1 MLPLKNI
8 FMPKTPK
15 SSVGASTG
23 TDPYDMYI
31 STLKWII
38 ETESK
43 IPNVSQEMRD
53 KSFKV
58 DPLLRGSITEFLKN
72 YILAGGR
79 IVTVDNKKY
88 EDEIKTME
96 ARLEQLDPIGVFR
109 EDFEDFFIK
118 RGHVYRRLDRDVN
131 GNIVYLARLKGK
143 ITTYTDPWDSRV
155 TAYHQ
160 SILVRNAWNT
170 IDVPI
175 QYNCWWIPNVDPG
188 KEWVDGVDT
197 EDPVGVKAAFD
208 VLRTNRGITDITNLR
223 IGSAED
229 IMAMHRF
236 SEDDDSA
243 PIDAII
249 LAIWLKR
256 LILVQSPNII
266 FRVLSPIIHLKRGL
280 VYKETT
286 DQGTERILTTVPQ
299 QPAAE
304 LATIN
309 PELYAQMS
317 SEYSSYNSALKKD
330 TDTIISILKNG
341 GVYGSGPVDE
351 INVVES
357 GRNLTHSFM
366 KALIDMLDEEIGN
379 GIGFPVA
386 LLTATGSELATSRVL
401 ESILQ
406 KNLAGVK
413 RQYEK
418 KVEWILRAL
427 FKDEM
432 PLDEMQLKF
441 VLSTPDLKDLLAEAQ
456 TKNTD
461 ADTLNKLKQFGMS
474 LKDAQAVADEL
485 MHIKNLELS
494 NYENVMPGQ
503 YPQMQ
508 SSAPDDFDPADET
521 GEDLNTLLKKDYK
534 KAMASLFKVIDQEVE
549 S

>member
-1 MLPLKNI
+1 
-8 FMPKTPK
+8 MPKTPK

-23 TDPYDMYI
+23 TDPYDMYVN
-31 STLKWII
+31 TLKWII

-118 RGHVYRRLDRDVN
+118 RGHVYRRLDRDIKGKIVN
-131 GNIVYLARLKGK
+131 LARLKGK
-143 ITTYTDPWDSRV
+143 ITPYKDPWDSRV
-155 TAYHQ
+155 KAYHQ
-160 SILVRNAWNT
+160 SILVRNGWNT
-170 IDVPI
+170 IDIPI
-175 QYNCWWIPNVDPG
+175 EYNCWWIPNIDPG
-188 KEWVDGVDT
+188 KEWVEGVDT

-236 SEDDDSA
+236 SEDDDAA
-243 PIDAII
+243 PIDGII

-317 SEYSSYNSALKKD
+317 SEYSSYNTALKKD

-366 KALIDMLDEEIGN
+366 KALIDMLDEEIGK

-406 KNLAGVK
+406 KNLAGVR

-418 KVEWILRAL
+418 KVEWILRDL

-432 PLDEMQLKF
+432 PLDEMQLKY
-441 VLSTPDLKDLLAEAQ
+441 VLNTPDLKDVLAEAQ

-474 LKDAQAVADEL
+474 RKDAQAVADEL

-494 NYENVMPGQ
+494 NYDAQLPGQ

-521 GEDLNTLLKKDYK
+521 GEDLSTLLKKDYK

>member
-1 MLPLKNI
+1 
-8 FMPKTPK
+8 MPKTPK
-15 SSVGASTG
+15 SAVGASTG
-23 TDPYDMYI
+23 TDPYDMYVN
-31 STLKWII
+31 TLKWII
-38 ETESK
+38 ETENK
-43 IPNVSQEMRD
+43 IPNVTQAMRD

-72 YILAGGR
+72 YILAGGH

-88 EDEIKTME
+88 EDQISKMD
-96 ARLEQLDPIGVFR
+96 ARLAQLDPIGVFR

-118 RGHVYRRLDRDVN
+118 RGHTYRRLDRDVK
-131 GNIVYLARLKGK
+131 GKIAYLARLKGK

-155 TAYHQ
+155 KAYHQ
-160 SILVRNAWNT
+160 SIMVRNEWSQT
-170 IDVPI
+170 TLPI
-175 QYNCWWIPNVDPG
+175 EYNCWWIPNIDPG
-188 KEWVDGVDT
+188 KEWVEGVDT

-208 VLRTNRGITDITNLR
+208 TLRTTRGLTDITNLR
-223 IGSAED
+223 IGSAQD
-229 IMAMHRF
+229 ILAMHRF
-236 SEDDDSA
+236 SDSEESA
-243 PIDAII
+243 PIDGIV

-280 VYKETT
+280 VYKEK
-286 DQGTERILTTVPQ
+286 DDLGNERIMTTVPQ
-299 QPAAE
+299 QPASE

-309 PELYAQMS
+309 PELYAQMN
-317 SEYSSYNSALKKD
+317 SEYSSYNTSFKQD

-341 GVYGSGPVDE
+341 GVFGSGPADE

-366 KALIDMLDEEIGN
+366 KALVDMLDEEIGK

-418 KVEWILRAL
+418 KVEWILRDL
-427 FKDEM
+427 FNDEM
-432 PLDEMQLKF
+432 PLDKMQMKF
-441 VLSTPDLKDLLAEAQ
+441 VLDTPDLKDVLAEAQ

-474 LKDAQAVADEL
+474 LKDAQAVADEV

-494 NYENVMPGQ
+494 NYDVQAVPS
-503 YPQMQ
+503 PTIQ
-508 SSAPDDFDPADET
+508 SSAI
-521 GEDLNTLLKKDYK
+521 EDLQPSEQTGDELDKQIKQGYI
-534 KAMASLFKVIDQEVE
+534 KAMDSIYKIIDEAEV
-549 S
+549 